1 MVINTNMG
9 ALNAVRLMDQTSR
22 DMATSME
29 RLTTGQRINSSADD
43 AAGLAIVTNMD
54 TQIRGTEM
62 AIRHAND
69 GISVMQ
75 TLDGATEEV
84 VSMMQRMRELAVQSM
99 NGTYTDANRSQ
110 MDAEFGQLQN
120 EIDRIAVTTKFNEQ
134 SLMDGTGGTSG
145 VITIQV
151 GWEGGTNNQITVS
164 TKNFKVASLN
174 TNASATVAT
183 ISAASAA
190 LANIDKDLSAMN
202 LQRSKMGAI
211 QNRLEHTVSNLQNM
225 NENMSA
231 AKSRILDTDFAAESA
246 ALAKSQ
252 VLQQA
257 GMSMLAKAN
266 QSVQQVTQLLQG

>member
-69 GISVMQ
+69 GISMLQ
-75 TLDGATEEV
+75 TVDGASEEV
-84 VSMMQRMRELAVQSM
+84 VSMLQRMRELSVQSLS
-99 NGTYTDANRSQ
+99 GTYTDENRAQ
-110 MDAEFGQLQN
+110 MDTEFQSLSD
-120 EIDRIAVTTKFNEQ
+120 EIDRIANTTKFNETA
-134 SLMDGTGGTSG
+134 LMNTTDGV
-145 VITIQV
+145 VIHV
-151 GWEGGTNNQITVS
+151 GWENGASDTITVS
-164 TKNFKVASLN
+164 TIDMTASGLSIGSDAIDTSTGAATAL
-174 TNASATVAT
+174 TNLD
-183 ISAASAA
+183 AA
-190 LANIDKDLSAMN
+190 LSTMN
-202 LQRSKMGAI
+202 TTRAKFGAI